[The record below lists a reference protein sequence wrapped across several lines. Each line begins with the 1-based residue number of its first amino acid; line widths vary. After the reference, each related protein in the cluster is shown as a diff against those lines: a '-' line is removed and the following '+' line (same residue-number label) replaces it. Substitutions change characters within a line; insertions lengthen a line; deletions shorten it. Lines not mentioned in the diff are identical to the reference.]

1 MSRPQRVELTRARIN
16 AIDLPPRG
24 DRIVYDT
31 KLPKLGV
38 RATAKGH
45 KSYVLYRRVHGK
57 PRRLLVVPVSD
68 DYTVEEVRAV
78 ARWMGEGI
86 DSGREPA
93 AARRAALL
101 AHDLHR
107 RPEHAMPEEQA
118 RRLARLIVE
127 AEGEGLS
134 EPEARAHAGR
144 IIRMMAEDGLTVAEA
159 RQRIAEQQRERER
172 LASRE
177 TLDEVF
183 ARYMEQHAKPKK
195 RSWRDDQRLYDYNV
209 RDVLGQTAFDDLDV
223 ATIRA
228 LHAKVGQRAP
238 IQANRTLA
246 VLSRV
251 FTFHC
256 GKNAANPCR
265 GIERFSEVA
274 RNRRLTSHELPRFIA
289 AIDQFEQETGNDTG
303 ADILRT
309 LLLTGQRLSNVLAMR
324 WAELDLDAGT
334 WTIPAS
340 HFKNKQPHTA
350 ALPQALVTI
359 LLRRKLRYG
368 RHKYVFPGNGGR
380 AHRTD
385 SYKAWQRVLTIAGID
400 AKNIRLHDLRATFAT
415 LMAENGETLEAIA
428 RQMGHRSYAT
438 TKRYMRLSQA
448 SVKSAVERTASVMQA
463 TDNGQSK
470 QATRSAG

>member
-1 MSRPQRVELTRARIN
+1 MSRPQRVELTRARVN
-16 AIDLPPRG
+16 AIEPPPRG

-38 RATAKGH
+38 RTTAKGH

-57 PRRLLVVPVSD
+57 PRRLLVAPVSD
-68 DYTVEEVRAV
+68 DYTVEEVRTL

-86 DSGREPA
+86 DAGREPA
-93 AARRAALL
+93 AARRAAIL

-107 RPEHAMPEEQA
+107 QPEHALPEEQA
-118 RRLARLIVE
+118 RRLAGLIVE
-127 AEGEGLS
+127 AEAAGMA
-134 EPEARAHAGR
+134 EPEARAHADR
-144 IIRMMAEDGLTVAEA
+144 IMRLVAEEGLTVAEA
-159 RQRIAEQQRERER
+159 KRRLAEEQRERER
-172 LASRE
+172 LARRE

-209 RDVLGQTAFDDLDV
+209 RDKLGQTAFDDLDV
-223 ATIRA
+223 ETIRA
-228 LHAKVGQRAP
+228 LHAKIGQRAP
-238 IQANRTLA
+238 VQANRTLA
-246 VLSRV
+246 VLSKV
-251 FTFHC
+251 FTFHR
-256 GKNAANPCR
+256 GRNAANPCR
-265 GIERFSEVA
+265 GIERFPEVA
-274 RNRRLTSHELPRFIA
+274 RNRRLTSHELPRFVA
-289 AIDQFEQETGNDTG
+289 AIDQYERETANDTG

-309 LLLTGQRLSNVLAMR
+309 LLLSGQRLGNVLAMR
-324 WAELDLDAGT
+324 WAELDLDAGA

-368 RHKYVFPGNGGR
+368 RHEHVFPGNGGR

-385 SYKAWQRVLTIAGID
+385 VYKAWRRVLTIAGID
-400 AKNIRLHDLRATFAT
+400 PKGIRPHDLRATFAT

-438 TKRYMRLSQA
+438 TRRYMRLSQE
-448 SVKSAVERTASVMQA
+448 SVKLAVERTASLMQA
-463 TDNGQSK
+463 RDNGQGK
-470 QATRSAG
+470 QATRSA